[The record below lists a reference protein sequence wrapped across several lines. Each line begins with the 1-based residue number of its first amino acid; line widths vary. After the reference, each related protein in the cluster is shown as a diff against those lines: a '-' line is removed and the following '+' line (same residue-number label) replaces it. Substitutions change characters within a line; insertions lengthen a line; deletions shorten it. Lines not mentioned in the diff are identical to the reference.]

1 MEEAM
6 RALRFLPV
14 IGLCF
19 VFGLPV
25 TTYSA
30 EKVEIWQDFTKKL
43 AYKNSWASEYF
54 SKHADVIDKDKD
66 TGTVD
71 VKVYG
76 KWTSIEEPQA
86 PKDGDATGTVR
97 IKATIRDAES
107 TVKEDGARISLKNF
121 PHVMEGLSNR
131 DISWRMTADGNLDQ
145 FQPEFP
151 TYEITSYS
159 LVSDLHQL
167 WMPEYRLGL
176 PDGPVG
182 PGDTWTGEQLIEVP
196 LNQIEKKGT
205 VKTKSTYKI
214 KKIKSKD
221 GVNTAEIE
229 EMREVEY
236 TGWIFSGAVSI
247 LVDAIGEGKGKWIVD
262 VDNGVVLSQEIKIK
276 FGKVDVT
283 IVDVTFEKPDEKVED
298 AKAKMKLEFKR
309 KLDEI

>member
-1 MEEAM
+1 M
-6 RALRFLPV
+6 RALRFLPAV
-14 IGLCF
+14 GFYF
-19 VFGLPV
+19 VVGLPMAAH
-25 TTYSA
+25 SA
-30 EKVEIWQDFTKKL
+30 EKVEIRQDFSKRLT
-43 AYKNSWASEYF
+43 YKNSWTSEYF
-54 SKHADVIDKDKD
+54 SKRADIIDKDKE

-76 KWTSIEEPQA
+76 NWTSIEEPQA
-86 PKDGDATGTVR
+86 PKDGDKTGTVR

-107 TVKEDGARISLKNF
+107 TVTEDGARISLKNF

-131 DISWRMTADGNLDQ
+131 DFSLRMTADGNLDQ

-182 PGDTWTGEQLIEVP
+182 PGDSWTAEQLIEVP

-214 KKIKSKD
+214 KKFKSKD

-247 LVDAIGEGKGKWIVD
+247 LVDAIGEGKGKWVVD
-262 VDNGVVLSQEIKIK
+262 VDNGVVLSQEVKIK

-283 IVDVTFEKPDEKVED
+283 TVDVTFKKPDEKVED
-298 AKAKMKLEFKR
+298 AKAKMKLKFKR
-309 KLDEI
+309 KLDEK